1 MKKITKNTVFTPFQ
15 HLLLYSEECNDYV
28 IGFYCGDSGLFRVQ
42 FNHSVV
48 PYVVSHYAHLPK
60 PKRIIKKRK

>member
-28 IGFYCGDSGLFRVQ
+28 IGFYTRHYGDSLKRWPTAE
-42 FNHSVV
+42 SVMAEV
-48 PYVVSHYAHLPK
+48 NRL
-60 PKRIIKKRK
+60 IEQCQ